1 MRRAAGTALVIA
13 SLAAL
18 PPTAATAAPTPIRV
32 TVIGDSVV
40 AAVFAWGNARSILGK
55 GIDLQMQVAVC
66 RRLTGE
72 SCPFGGS
79 EPSNLVDL
87 VSALGPTLG
96 KTVVVGV
103 GYNDFEQTFAQS
115 VEDSVQAL
123 LQAGVTRVFWVTL
136 REVRQPYVNM
146 NDVLV
151 AASKQHPQMTLV
163 DWNVFSRAQPG
174 WFQTDGIHLQGSG
187 AVAMAT
193 QLHAALV
200 QSLAPVIAA
209 STPLATGHVG
219 RPYVVRMVVGGGTA
233 PYRWSVVSGS
243 LPSGL
248 RIRTDGRI
256 IGRPT
261 KPARDRL
268 VVGVEDAHG
277 FTATLSM
284 LLVIEAI
291 PAGLNTASNR

>member
-1 MRRAAGTALVIA
+1 
-13 SLAAL
+13 
-18 PPTAATAAPTPIRV
+18 
-32 TVIGDSVV
+32 VIGDSVV
-40 AAVFAWGNARSILGK
+40 AAVSAWPNARSILGK

-79 EPSNLVDL
+79 EPSTLVDL
-87 VSALGPTLG
+87 VSALGPALG

-123 LQAGVTRVFWVTL
+123 LQAGVARVFWVTL

-146 NDVLV
+146 NEVLA

-163 DWNVFSRAQPG
+163 DWNAFSRDRPE

-187 AVAMAT
+187 AVAIAT
-193 QLHAALV
+193 ELRAALV
-200 QSLAPVIAA
+200 QALAPVIAA

-219 RPYVVRMVVGGGTA
+219 RPYVLPMVVEGGAA
-233 PYRWSVVSGS
+233 PYRWRVVSGS
-243 LPSGL
+243 LPNGL
-248 RIRTDGRI
+248 RIRPDGRI

-261 KPARDRL
+261 TQAKGRL

-277 FTATLSM
+277 FTATRSV
-284 LLVIEAI
+284 LLVIKAAI